1 VGAANPGY
9 RQRLS
14 STSVSTEKKPVN
26 WRAWIVGVLIALVV
40 IVCLQNSQQVRVD
53 VLFVT
58 LNAPLIVTL
67 LAAVAI
73 GALIGY
79 VAPLVRRHR
88 RGDDAR
94 NRAN

>member
-1 VGAANPGY
+1 MNATVAKESK
-9 RQRLS
+9 Q
-14 STSVSTEKKPVN
+14 TN
-26 WRAWIVGVLIALVV
+26 WRAWIVGVLVALVV
-40 IVCLQNSQQVRVD
+40 IVALQNSQQVRVD

-58 LNAPLIVTL
+58 VDAPLIVTL

-88 RGDDAR
+88 RDERGKR
-94 NRAN
+94 TS

>member
-1 VGAANPGY
+1 MPE
-9 RQRLS
+9 QRKG
-14 STSVSTEKKPVN
+14 TN
-26 WRAWIVGVLIALVV
+26 WRAWIVGILIALVI

-58 LNAPLIVTL
+58 LDAPLIVTL

-79 VAPLVRRHR
+79 VAPLIRRHR
-88 RGDDAR
+88 RDEESKR
-94 NRAN
+94 T

>member
-1 VGAANPGY
+1 VAP
-9 RQRLS
+9 
-14 STSVSTEKKPVN
+14 EKKPVN
-26 WRAWIVGVLIALVV
+26 WRVWIVGALVALVV
-40 IVCLQNSQQVRVD
+40 IVALQNSQEVRVD

-58 LNAPLIVTL
+58 VNAPLIVTL

-88 RGDDAR
+88 REERGQGKAG
-94 NRAN
+94 